1 MINRNYKVCVS
12 FGDGK
17 PVSTVV
23 TARNGIEAIDKAKS
37 LHPGSRNVHILGLS
51 DEQQSAVSHPFFDAP
66 PVYQEQKEDPAS
78 YIKERQVQICLKM
91 RAEGKTHK
99 AIAGYLGV
107 GKTTVGS
114 WLKQYG

>member
-1 MINRNYKVCVS
+1 MIKRNYKVCVS

-23 TARNGIEAIDKAKS
+23 AARGGIEAIDKAKS
-37 LHPGSRNVHILGLS
+37 LHPGCRNVYMLGLS
-51 DEQQSAVSHPFFDAP
+51 EDQELAVSHPFFDDPFAFK
-66 PVYQEQKEDPAS
+66 EQKEDPAS
-78 YIKERQVQICLKM
+78 YIKDRQVQLCLKM
-91 RAEGKTHK
+91 RAEGKTHQ
-99 AIAGYLGV
+99 AIAGHLGV